1 MRRSDPVNNAI
12 PRWLTILVSVL
23 PAGGTGAAILVLGLF
38 GIPIRMFNLSPKD
51 SFLVVF
57 IGAVL
62 IFTVVALLIL
72 CLALMRA
79 LRQALTASTRSSGRE
94 V

>member
-1 MRRSDPVNNAI
+1 MRRSDPVNKAI

-23 PAGGTGAAILVLGLF
+23 PAGGSAAILLVLALF
-38 GIPIRMFNLSPKD
+38 GIPVRMFNLSPKD
-51 SFLVVF
+51 SFLVVS

-62 IFTVVALLIL
+62 IFTVLALAIL

-79 LRQALTASTRSSGRE
+79 LRQALTSSRRS
-94 V
+94 

>member
-23 PAGGTGAAILVLGLF
+23 PAGGTGATILVLGLF

-62 IFTVVALLIL
+62 VFTVVALLIL

-79 LRQALTASTRSSGRE
+79 LRQALTSSTRS
-94 V
+94 

>member
-23 PAGGTGAAILVLGLF
+23 PAGGTAATMLVLGLF

-51 SFLVVF
+51 SFLVVG

-79 LRQALTASTRSSGRE
+79 LRQALTSSTRG
-94 V
+94 

>member
-12 PRWLTILVSVL
+12 PRWLTILVSLL
-23 PAGGTGAAILVLGLF
+23 PGVGSGATLLVFGLF

-51 SFLVVF
+51 SLLVVS

-62 IFTVVALLIL
+62 IFTLVAMLIL
-72 CLALMRA
+72 SLALMRA
-79 LRQALTASTRSSGRE
+79 LRQALTSSTRS
-94 V
+94 